1 MYETLIH
8 FQVFFSAK
16 MPTHIRQYLRK
27 LESTFMNTVYNSVH
41 RKEARSSISI
51 TIFQTQTRSISAASV
66 KMGSIGNH
74 GAVSFQSV
82 VVMRHGE
89 RFDNLE
95 PSWAATAARPWDPPL
110 AEPGRRRALET
121 GRRLRESLGFPI
133 RRVFVSP
140 FLRCLQTA
148 VELVQSL
155 ATVEKGGSTTG
166 DGVSVD
172 PSEVKVSVEY
182 GLCEMV
188 NSKAI
193 RPNVAPKDGN
203 LRFDIAE
210 CEAMLPAEVVDKNVE
225 RVYKEFPR
233 WGETEFQAG
242 ERYKHLIKD
251 LADKYPTQNLLL
263 ITHGEGVKVAVSSLR
278 KDAEINEVQ
287 YCGYVELRRPI
298 FNKDHAFTFGEF
310 DLLTPSDKT
319 GVSYSLPPFHNS
331 TNQTF
336 P

>member
-1 MYETLIH
+1 
-8 FQVFFSAK
+8 
-16 MPTHIRQYLRK
+16 
-27 LESTFMNTVYNSVH
+27 
-41 RKEARSSISI
+41 
-51 TIFQTQTRSISAASV
+51 
-66 KMGSIGNH
+66 MGSVRSH
-74 GAVSFQSV
+74 GAVSYQNV

-110 AEPGRRRALET
+110 AEPGRQRALET

-148 VELVQSL
+148 IVLVQSL
-155 ATVEKGGSTTG
+155 AAVEEGGSSTG
-166 DGVSVD
+166 DGVAVD

-210 CEAMLPAEVVDKNVE
+210 CESMLPAEIVDKNVE

-233 WGETEFQAG
+233 WGETELQAG

-278 KDAEINEVQ
+278 KDAEINKVQ